1 MFNRTCAN
9 CHVLYGQGKS
19 VGPDLTGSNRR
30 NIDYLLENI
39 IDPNASVAVDF
50 RMLVAVTKD
59 GRVISGLII
68 EKTEKTLTFLSQSDV
83 RFVVERA
90 DIDEITP
97 MKLSL
102 MPEGLFQNLSDD
114 QIRDLS
120 AYLMSSEQVSLPAGG
135 R

>member
-1 MFNRTCAN
+1 
-9 CHVLYGQGKS
+9 
-19 VGPDLTGSNRR
+19 
-30 NIDYLLENI
+30 
-39 IDPNASVAVDF
+39 
-50 RMLVAVTKD
+50 MLVAVTND

-90 DIDEITP
+90 DIEELKP

-114 QIRDLS
+114 QVRDLT
-120 AYLMSSEQVSLPAGG
+120 AYLMSSEQVPLPASAG